1 MRLLNTTILEL
12 ESFADNAI
20 PPHAILS
27 HVWGPAND
35 AVSIEDMQAGSA
47 AKEKPGYIKLRRSSL
62 IAAHDGFKHI
72 WIDTCCIQKSSS
84 IELSEAIN
92 SMFCYYQ
99 NSDICYAFLAAECT
113 AHLQGEFA
121 NSKWFTRG
129 WTLQELIAPVIV
141 QFLSSSWRRQARK
154 LNWRARLR
162 RSHASVHRYL
172 KTPLSFKRLA

>member
-99 NSDICYAFLAAECT
+99 NSDICYAFWRPSVQLTCKGNLPT
-113 AHLQGEFA
+113 ASGLREDGHYKNSLPRSLYSFSLVLGEDRHE
-121 NSKWFTRG
+121 S
-129 WTLQELIAPVIV
+129 
-141 QFLSSSWRRQARK
+141 
-154 LNWRARLR
+154 
-162 RSHASVHRYL
+162 
-172 KTPLSFKRLA
+172 